1 MKRLATNIY
10 NIILLSLITF
20 TLPALSQ
27 ESAILGSLEQA
38 LNDDSV
44 GNIFGSPQNRDP
56 DEDQY
61 LSLTQTKTSN
71 IVRQFNKIESIPS
84 RDEYKEELRKRE
96 LSLLFSYVLQILELV
111 IF

>member
-44 GNIFGSPQNRDP
+44 GNIFGS
-56 DEDQY
+56 
-61 LSLTQTKTSN
+61 L
-71 IVRQFNKIESIPS
+71 KIETLMRTSTYP
-84 RDEYKEELRKRE
+84 
-96 LSLLFSYVLQILELV
+96 LLKPRPLI
-111 IF
+111 